1 MRAVGAEIKKK
12 GPRSKPEASLFAW
25 SYFRREGLT
34 VDRPYT
40 HHATTSS

>member
-1 MRAVGAEIKKK
+1 MRAVEAEIKKK
-12 GPRSKPEASLFAW
+12 GLRSKPEASSFAW